1 MRLRKQTNA
10 TTPIFTSFLTVECG
24 RLMIMVRDDAIVTI
38 RWVDPKTIGHGD
50 PGHPLLDEAAR
61 QLVDYFKGGL
71 HDFNLPLN
79 PKGTEFQMQV
89 WHEISKIPYGHAINY
104 SDLAKL
110 VGTERGCR
118 AVAQACGSNPIQI
131 VVPCHRVVAANGRIG
146 GYAAG
151 SDLKKWLLTREL
163 EDSNYMEEII

>member
-1 MRLRKQTNA
+1 MASPLYTR
-10 TTPIFTSFLTVECG
+10 FVTVDCG
-24 RLMIMVRDDAIVTI
+24 RLMIMVRDEAIVTI
-38 RWVDPKTIGHGD
+38 RWVDPKTMGHGD
-50 PGHPLLDEAAR
+50 PGHPLLDEAEK
-61 QLVDYFKGGL
+61 QLRSYFEGSL
-71 HDFNLPLN
+71 REFNLPIA

-89 WHEISKIPYGHAINY
+89 WREISKIPYGSAVNY

-131 VVPCHRVVAANGRIG
+131 VVPCHRVVAANGRMG

-151 SDLKKWLLTREL
+151 SALKKWLLMREF
-163 EDSNYMEEII
+163 DSNTDMEEII